1 VGNFAP
7 SGRKSRKRDNG
18 GEVSQAKLKTVTEYF
33 SKNAY
38 PGRGILIGKSQDGKN
53 AVMAYFIMGR
63 SENSRNRV
71 FVEDGAGCAGESAGS
86 VGGRAGSGGIRTKAF
101 DEAKL
106 SDPSLVI
113 YSPVRVLG
121 EATGCGASG
130 GGVGEVGAAASAHE
144 AATSASASAEN
155 STKLT
160 VVTNGDQTD
169 TIYDFLKA
177 GKTFEDALRTRR
189 FEPDGPIFTPRISGI
204 CEVSGGNLSYKLS
217 ILKSSDLDKESCDRF
232 FYEYAEPIDGVAHAI
247 HTYKSDGNPVP
258 SFEGEPQEVV
268 VGNSVALFAEELWES
283 LNTNNKVSLFV
294 RFINLEASKC
304 ETVIFNK
311 NES

>member
-1 VGNFAP
+1 
-7 SGRKSRKRDNG
+7 
-18 GEVSQAKLKTVTEYF
+18 VSQTKPKTVTEYF

-53 AVMAYFIMGR
+53 AVIAYFIMGR

-71 FVEDGAGCAGESAGS
+71 FVGEGADSAGESAGS

-130 GGVGEVGAAASAHE
+130 GGAGEVGAAASAHE
-144 AATSASASAEN
+144 ATSAEN

-160 VVTNGDQTD
+160 IVTNCDQTD
-169 TIYDFLKA
+169 TIYDFLKV

-189 FEPDGPIFTPRISGI
+189 FEPDEPIFTPRISGI
-204 CEVSGGNLSYKLS
+204 CEVSGGSFSYKLS
-217 ILKSSDLDKESCDRF
+217 ILKSSDSGKESCERF
-232 FYEYAEPIDGVAHAI
+232 FYEYAEPIDGIAHAI

-268 VGNSVALFAEELWES
+268 VGNSVASFAEELWES
-283 LNTNNKVSLFV
+283 LDKENKVSLFV
-294 RFINLEASKC
+294 RFINLKTQEV

-311 NES
+311 NRLGTAHVGNSHLN